1 MSGSGYEFGN
11 LADVENFKQII
22 KCYLRY
28 ILISGC
34 CHCRGKNELAY
45 IGCYTLG
52 CLHKVI
58 CNDSDIKI
66 GVAVDAMLD
75 SVGKSVQCNQVV
87 IDNLYEGELFDDVEL
102 FEIADALNTLDS
114 FHKQLVILYNVEMI
128 TTQQL
133 GLLYDLPI
141 GQIRASLELGEIQ
154 LEQESKKRSIKFE
167 NVPEMV
173 NLLGRKIDA
182 GVLSTIVISMGEY
195 LDESQ
200 KQN

>member
-102 FEIADALNTLDS
+102 FEIADALNTLDG
-114 FHKQLVILYNVEMI
+114 FHRQLVILYNVEMM

-173 NLLGRKIDA
+173 NLLGRKIDE
-182 GVLSTIVISMGEY
+182 GVLNTIVISMGEY
-195 LDESQ
+195 LNESQ

>member
-66 GVAVDAMLD
+66 GVAVDAPEDL
-75 SVGKSVQCNQVV
+75 
-87 IDNLYEGELFDDVEL
+87 EGF
-102 FEIADALNTLDS
+102 A
-114 FHKQLVILYNVEMI
+114 
-128 TTQQL
+128 
-133 GLLYDLPI
+133 G
-141 GQIRASLELGEIQ
+141 GEIWYPPGVVVV
-154 LEQESKKRSIKFE
+154 LEQEHHVKF
-167 NVPEMV
+167 V
-173 NLLGRKIDA
+173 
-182 GVLSTIVISMGEY
+182 GVGG
-195 LDESQ
+195 
-200 KQN
+200 